1 MWADLVCNEE
11 NIDHFWQAEL
21 IDQKCIIEKEF
32 NASKEVEIYVRDKKF
47 KGLLCP

>member
-1 MWADLVCNEE
+1 MCNEE

-21 IDQKCIIEKEF
+21 IDKKYILEKHF